1 MLESERSGDEFPMVL
16 VELLIGLELFRNE
29 DLQQVV
35 DELSFQK
42 FDGLELQQVVQEE
55 GLGVGQRR
63 DDAALGFLS
72 GLARILSRVCPQ
84 EFDHHLQNAM
94 VPLFYIFTNLRMTRC
109 IDYFFNIWTWAAVKI
124 NPKG

>member
-72 GLARILSRVCPQ
+72 GLARILGRVRAQ

-94 VPLFYIFTNLRMTRC
+94 VPLFYIF
-109 IDYFFNIWTWAAVKI
+109 Y
-124 NPKG
+124 

>member
-42 FDGLELQQVVQEE
+42 FDGL
-55 GLGVGQRR
+55 
-63 DDAALGFLS
+63 S
-72 GLARILSRVCPQ
+72 
-84 EFDHHLQNAM
+84 
-94 VPLFYIFTNLRMTRC
+94 
-109 IDYFFNIWTWAAVKI
+109 AV
-124 NPKG
+124 